1 MLEQSFILGWV
12 GRSMVS
18 RVSRVNYENWEKLSV
33 MGGVVHQ
40 PEVGLGC
47 NNSTLNK

>member
-1 MLEQSFILGWV
+1 MLEHSFILGWV

-18 RVSRVNYENWEKLSV
+18 RVNYENCEKLSV

-47 NNSTLNK
+47 NN